1 MKKMIIPALTC
12 FFMLSISSC
21 KKCQTCSIT
30 VLGATNTQEVCEENF
45 NSKEEYEDW
54 ISAYESTG
62 GECQ

>member
-1 MKKMIIPALTC
+1 
-12 FFMLSISSC
+12 MLSISSC